1 MKQDDSFYQLHAS
14 RRLDVFILGRF
25 PLTES
30 I

>member
-1 MKQDDSFYQLHAS
+1 MKQDDSFYQLPAS